1 MPSNWWD
8 PNNQNQDQGQGQGEG
23 QGQLSLQGQGQA
35 QAQVAAD
42 LNGNLNGNGN
52 GNLNGN
58 GNFNAD
64 GNLNGNLNDNVNH
77 NTDSVSV
84 DVSVDASVTPIIG
97 DLCDATAIYLPQN
110 ISQEFHAGGTDTGI
124 ALENSAVE
132 IVNVEIQGPAVGI
145 RIRGPRT
152 PELEGNAIR
161 DCTQA
166 GIVIEGAVTEWLGH
180 SPEVALRHYARVP
193 DHLFERAAAVAA
205 TGDAESDAPAT
216 QIPTQTG
223 ADPKRPERT
232 RSAEELAGQA
242 SGPILSAP
250 VLSRPTD
257 SVTLRG
263 FEPRSQP

>member
-1 MPSNWWD
+1 MPGNWWD

-42 LNGNLNGNGN
+42 LN

-124 ALENSAVE
+124 ALDQINSLVADNSASHVWNSDGSSVSHSGASE
-132 IVNVEIQGPAVGI
+132 TGGVTVGDISQGD
-145 RIRGPRT
+145 
-152 PELEGNAIR
+152 L
-161 DCTQA
+161 
-166 GIVIEGAVTEWLGH
+166 
-180 SPEVALRHYARVP
+180 
-193 DHLFERAAAVAA
+193 A
-205 TGDAESDAPAT
+205 TGQLQGATSATATVDAFTQSIVLGANIQNNSFTLAITGHESTVTAGDA
-216 QIPTQTG
+216 G
-223 ADPKRPERT
+223 HH
-232 RSAEELAGQA
+232 S
-242 SGPILSAP
+242 
-250 VLSRPTD
+250 
-257 SVTLRG
+257 
-263 FEPRSQP
+263 

>member
-1 MPSNWWD
+1 MSYNPWD

-23 QGQLSLQGQGQA
+23 QGQLGLQGQGQA
-35 QAQVAAD
+35 QAQIAAD

-124 ALENSAVE
+124 ALDQINSLVADNSASHVWNSDGSSVSHSGASE
-132 IVNVEIQGPAVGI
+132 TGGVTVGDISQGD
-145 RIRGPRT
+145 
-152 PELEGNAIR
+152 L
-161 DCTQA
+161 
-166 GIVIEGAVTEWLGH
+166 
-180 SPEVALRHYARVP
+180 
-193 DHLFERAAAVAA
+193 A
-205 TGDAESDAPAT
+205 TGQLQGATSATATVDAFTQSIVLGANIQNNSFTLAITGHESTVTAGDA
-216 QIPTQTG
+216 G
-223 ADPKRPERT
+223 HH
-232 RSAEELAGQA
+232 S
-242 SGPILSAP
+242 
-250 VLSRPTD
+250 
-257 SVTLRG
+257 
-263 FEPRSQP
+263 